1 MYSSIIFTITSIL
14 SLMLLITVLVMQC
27 MEMGIYEIF

>member
-14 SLMLLITVLVMQC
+14 SLMLLIAVLIMQG